1 MQLKL
6 LTLTAS
12 LTIVSLGFTQI
23 TIKGD
28 VKFKDAKTT
37 DLANTTVSLLHL
49 VDSSKVKSVRADDKG
64 HYEIVD
70 VISGKYL
77 LEASGVNLKHSFSDA
92 IIAFDTTPVI
102 VKDITVIQ
110 DSKTLQEVTVTGKKP
125 FIENK
130 IDKVVVNVDALIS
143 NAGNTAMD
151 VLEKSPG
158 VSVDKDGNISL
169 KGKDGVMVMIDG
181 KPSYLSGPDLANFL
195 RNTPASSI
203 EQIEVMTN
211 PSSKYEAAGNSGIL
225 NIKTKKNKLK
235 GFNGNFASTY
245 TQGVY
250 WKGNSSL
257 NLNYRNKKFN
267 LFGNY
272 GYSKW
277 NSFDRLQL
285 TRNFTNIATKLLETR
300 FEQTTV
306 NKRVSDNHN
315 AKVGVD
321 YYLSKKTTFG
331 AVLSGYVNPNSQSGN
346 NYTYLKSPEG
356 STDSILYARNNNNNN
371 SKNIGINLNFRQ
383 LLDTAGQEITSDVD
397 YLVYRQNAK
406 QMFTNNYLN
415 ADMTKRKDPTLLRGS
430 LPSDISI
437 FSAKVDYTKPLSK
450 NSKVEA
456 GAKISYVTTDNDARY
471 DKRGLGDWETDL
483 GKTNHFIY
491 TETISAGY
499 VNFNTQVKKLGIQT
513 GLRVE
518 NTTANGDQLG
528 NASRQDS
535 SFKRQYTNLFPTIYF
550 NYALNKKNNL
560 SLNYGRRIDRP
571 DYDDL
576 NPFFYFLDEYTY
588 EAGNTLLKPQ
598 FTNSVELAHT
608 FKGFLT
614 TTLNYSQ
621 TDDVILDVLKQ
632 INSERKTFV
641 TKDNVASRKNMGI
654 AVSVNGQLAKWW
666 NYNVYTNVNNNKYSG
681 QLNGSNLNVSG
692 TTFMGNMNNQFKINK
707 TWSAELSGFYRSAG
721 YEGQL
726 VMNPMWQL
734 SSGIQ
739 KQILK
744 TKGSLKL
751 SVNDIFNSRQFIGRV
766 KYDDIDVLINARRDS
781 RRGSLTFSYRF
792 GKPIKTQERRKIG
805 GADAEQNR
813 VKGKE

>member
-1 MQLKL
+1 MLFKIFI
-6 LTLTAS
+6 LTAS
-12 LTIVSLGFTQI
+12 LTITSVGFSQH
-23 TIKGD
+23 TIKGNINN
-28 VKFKDAKTT
+28 ASGKTI
-37 DLANTTVSLLHL
+37 DLTNTTVSLLNFT
-49 VDSSKVKSVRADDKG
+49 DSSKVKSVKTDDKG
-64 HYEIVD
+64 YYEFLNIP
-70 VISGKYL
+70 SGKYL
-77 LEASGVNLKHSFSDA
+77 LETSGINLKHSFSDA
-92 IIAFDTTPVI
+92 VIISDTTPVTFRN
-102 VKDITVIQ
+102 ITVTQ
-110 DSKTLQEVTVTGKKP
+110 ENKTLQQVTVTGKKP

-181 KPSYLSGPDLANFL
+181 KPSYLSGQDLANFL

-211 PSSKYEAAGNSGIL
+211 PSAKYEAAGNSGIL

-235 GFNGNFASTY
+235 GFNGNFSSTY

-277 NSFDRLQL
+277 NSFDRLNL
-285 TRNFTNIATKLLETR
+285 TRNFTNLDTKLLETR
-300 FEQTTV
+300 FEQSTFI
-306 NKRVSDNHN
+306 KRVSDNHN
-315 AKVGVD
+315 AKVGLD
-321 YYLSKKTTFG
+321 YYLSKKTTLG
-331 AVLSGYVNPNSQSGN
+331 AVFSGYVNPNSQTGN
-346 NYTYLKSPEG
+346 NYTYLKNAEG
-356 STDSILYARNNNNNN
+356 SIDSILFARNHNSNNA
-371 SKNIGINLNFRQ
+371 KNLGVNINFRQ
-383 LLDTAGQEITSDVD
+383 LLDTAGQEITSDLD

-415 ADMTKRKDPTLLRGS
+415 ADMTKRKDATLLRGS
-430 LPSDISI
+430 LPSDIDI
-437 FSAKVDYTKPLSK
+437 YSAKVDYVKPLSK
-450 NSKVEA
+450 DSKVEA
-456 GAKISYVTTDNDARY
+456 GVKLSYVTTDNDARY
-471 DKRGLGDWETDL
+471 DKKADGDWETDL

-491 TETISAGY
+491 KETISAGY
-499 VNFNTQVKKLGIQT
+499 VNFNKQIKKLGVQA

-518 NTTANGDQLG
+518 NTAANGDQLG

-550 NYALNKKNNL
+550 NYELNKKNNL

-576 NPFFYFLDEYTY
+576 NPFFYFLDEYTF

-598 FTNSVELAHT
+598 FTNSIELAHT
-608 FKGFLT
+608 YKGFFT

-621 TDDVILDVLKQ
+621 TDDVILEVLKQ

-641 TKDNVASRKNMGI
+641 TKDNVASRKNMGVAI
-654 AVSVNGQLAKWW
+654 SVNGHLAKWW
-666 NYNVYTNVNNNKYSG
+666 NYNVYTNVNHNKFSG
-681 QLNGSNLNVSG
+681 KLNGSDLNVSG

-726 VMNPMWQL
+726 IMNPMWQL

-744 TKGSLKL
+744 TKGSLKF

-781 RRGSLTFSYRF
+781 RRASLTFSYRF

-805 GADAEQNR
+805 GADEEQNR
-813 VKGKE
+813 VKTKE

>member
-1 MQLKL
+1 MLLKFL
-6 LTLTAS
+6 ILTAS
-12 LTIVSLGFTQI
+12 LAITSIGFSQH
-23 TIKGD
+23 TIKGNINN
-28 VKFKDAKTT
+28 ASGKTI
-37 DLANTTVSLLHL
+37 DLTNTTVSLLHFT
-49 VDSSKVKSVRADDKG
+49 DSSKVKSVKTDDKG
-64 HYEIVD
+64 YYEFLNVP
-70 VISGKYL
+70 SGKYL
-77 LEASGVNLKHSFSDA
+77 LETSGVNLKHSFSDA
-92 IIAFDTTPVI
+92 VIISDTTPFTLRN
-102 VKDITVIQ
+102 ITVMQ
-110 DSKTLQEVTVTGKKP
+110 ESKTLQQVKVTGKKP

-181 KPSYLSGPDLANFL
+181 KPSYLSGQDLANFL

-211 PSSKYEAAGNSGIL
+211 PSAKYEAAGNSGIL

-235 GFNGNFASTY
+235 GFNGNFSSTY
-245 TQGVY
+245 TQGIY

-277 NSFDRLQL
+277 NSFDRLNL
-285 TRNFTNIATKLLETR
+285 TRNFTNLDTKLLETR
-300 FEQTTV
+300 FEQSTFI
-306 NKRVSDNHN
+306 KRVSDNHN
-315 AKVGVD
+315 AKVGLD

-331 AVLSGYVNPNSQSGN
+331 AVFSGYLNPNNQAGN
-346 NYTYLKSPEG
+346 NYTYLKNAEG
-356 STDSILYARNNNNNN
+356 SIDSILFARNHNSNNA
-371 SKNIGINLNFRQ
+371 KNLGVNINFRQ
-383 LLDTAGQEITSDVD
+383 LLDTAGQEITSDLD

-415 ADMTKRKDPTLLRGS
+415 ADMTKRKDATLLRGS
-430 LPSDISI
+430 LPSDIDI
-437 FSAKVDYTKPLSK
+437 YSAKVDYVKPLSK
-450 NSKVEA
+450 DFKLEA
-456 GAKISYVTTDNDARY
+456 GAKFSYVTTDNDARY
-471 DKRGLGDWETDL
+471 DKNAQGNWETDL

-491 TETISAGY
+491 KESISAGY
-499 VNFNTQVKKLGIQT
+499 VNLNKQIKKLGVQA

-528 NASRQDS
+528 NISRRDS

-550 NYALNKKNNL
+550 NYELNKKNNL

-576 NPFFYFLDEYTY
+576 NPFFYFLDEYTF

-598 FTNSVELAHT
+598 FTNSIELAHT
-608 FKGFLT
+608 YKGFLT

-621 TDDVILDVLKQ
+621 TDDVILEVLKQ

-666 NYNVYTNVNNNKYSG
+666 NFNVYTNVNHNKFSG
-681 QLNGSNLNVSG
+681 KLNGSDLNVSG

-726 VMNPMWQL
+726 IMNPMWQL

-744 TKGSLKL
+744 TKGSLKF

-781 RRGSLTFSYRF
+781 RRASLTFSYRF

-805 GADAEQNR
+805 GADEEQNR
-813 VKGKE
+813 VKTKE

>member
-1 MQLKL
+1 MLFKL
-6 LTLTAS
+6 FTLTAS
-12 LTIVSLGFTQI
+12 LAIFSISTAQTTING
-23 TIKGD
+23 TIK
-28 VKFKDAKTT
+28 ANESSAP
-37 DLANTTVSLLHL
+37 DLANATVSLLQL
-49 VDSSKVKSVRADDKG
+49 KDSSKIKSVKADVKG
-64 HYEIVD
+64 QYTFINVP
-70 VISGKYL
+70 VGKYL
-77 LEASGVNLKHSFSDA
+77 LEASGAGLKQTFSEA
-92 IIAFDTTPVI
+92 LSITDTTPV
-102 VKDITVIQ
+102 VVRDITILKE
-110 DSKTLQEVTVTGKKP
+110 SKTLQQVTITGKKP

-130 IDKVVVNVDALIS
+130 IDKIVLNVDALIS

-151 VLEKSPG
+151 VLEKAPG

-181 KPSYLSGPDLANFL
+181 KPSYLSGQDLANFL

-211 PSSKYEAAGNSGIL
+211 PSAKYEAAGNSGIL
-225 NIKTKKNKLK
+225 NIKTNKNKLK
-235 GFNGNFASTY
+235 GFNGNFSTTY

-277 NSFDRLQL
+277 NSFDRLNL
-285 TRNFTNIATKLLETR
+285 TRNFTNIDTKLLETR
-300 FEQTTV
+300 FEQSTFI
-306 NKRVSDNHN
+306 KRVSDNHN
-315 AKVGVD
+315 IKAGVD
-321 YYLSKKTTFG
+321 YYLSKKTTLG
-331 AVLSGYVNPNSQSGN
+331 AVLSGYINPNNQAGT
-346 NYTYLKSPEG
+346 NYTYLKNPEG
-356 STDSILYARNNNNNN
+356 LTDSILYATNHNSNN
-371 SKNIGINLNFRQ
+371 SKNAGVNLNFRQ
-383 LLDTAGQEITSDVD
+383 LLDTSGQELTSDFD

-406 QMFTNNYLN
+406 QLFTNNYLN

-430 LPSDISI
+430 LPSDINI
-437 FSAKVDYTKPLSK
+437 YSAKVDYAKPLSK
-450 NSKVEA
+450 DSKLEA
-456 GAKISYVTTDNDARY
+456 GVKFSYVTTDNDARY
-471 DKRGLGDWETDL
+471 DKKAQHDWETDL

-491 TETISAGY
+491 KEGISAAY
-499 VNFNTQVKKLGIQT
+499 VNFNTQIKKLGVQA

-528 NASRQDS
+528 NASRPDS
-535 SFKRQYTNLFPTIYF
+535 SFRRQYTNLFPTMYF
-550 NYALNKKNNL
+550 NYGLNKKNNL
-560 SLNYGRRIDRP
+560 SLNFGRRIDRP

-608 FKGFLT
+608 YKGFFT

-632 INSERKTFV
+632 INTERKTFV
-641 TKDNVASRKNMGI
+641 TKDNVASRKNMGV

-666 NYNVYTNVNNNKYSG
+666 NYNVYTNVNNNRFSG
-681 QLNGSNLNVSG
+681 QLNGTELKVSG
-692 TTFMGNMNNQFKINK
+692 TTFMGNMNNQFKISK

-721 YEGQL
+721 LEGQL

-766 KYDDIDVLINARRDS
+766 KYDDIDVLINSRRDS
-781 RRGSLTFSYRF
+781 RRANLTFSYRF
-792 GKPIKTQERRKIG
+792 GKPVKTQERRKIG
-805 GADAEQNR
+805 GADDEQNR
-813 VKGKE
+813 VKTKE